1 MKIGEK
7 IEDRYIIQQ
16 QLGPETYIVMNLL
29 SGIKWILKALPSLDK
44 DDILKFLQKIRHPAL
59 PRIFETFEI
68 EQKPYYLLEYIEG
81 PTLLELCEKH
91 GGKIPFLN
99 ACDYMARI
107 SRTLYFLHSQNAM
120 TLLHLDIKPGNII
133 LSKNSLP
140 CLIDYGSLKILTTVQ
155 PQEDGIHRSMI
166 FGTPGYAPP
175 EMMEGKAPMEQS
187 DIYMVGMTL
196 YRLITGQEPDMSIQS
211 DSRQWTSTVPA
222 IVARTIQKCT
232 MNRPEDRY
240 GNASELA
247 CDLET
252 ACNTTLS
259 YDTFPNKEFSKT
271 ALLQESLTDMP
282 YHPGYKK
289 VLDDPDRFCEKKH
302 ISRNRILCIWNNSQ
316 FAVELSSVI
325 AKQGKKVL
333 IIDADLLAPG
343 VDLLLE
349 IKDSQSKASKAIFSN
364 NGLADLMEEF
374 ARNRISSET
383 IRMFAQK
390 TSIEGLYCLCGDYR
404 MEDYE
409 YYSTDGLVEIIKT
422 ASSGFDHVIVSC
434 GKFIYDEFTCAAQI
448 SANRVIIP
456 ITANSMQFREFNRY
470 INFLTGRKQL
480 EREKIIFVA
489 FDYMSSEDL
498 SFGTCDEL
506 CDGLFFGTVSYSSK
520 RRMLQGTKKPY
531 VNVMESKIEKQ
542 YLGIL
547 KKAAI
552 LAP

>member
-1 MKIGEK
+1 MKIGDI
-7 IEDRYIIQQ
+7 IEERYIILQ
-16 QLGPETYIVMNLL
+16 QLGPETYIAASLA
-29 SGIKWILKALPSLDK
+29 SGIKWIVKALPSLEK
-44 DDILKFLQKIRHPAL
+44 NDILQFLQKIRHPAL
-59 PRIFETFEI
+59 PRIFETFGI

-99 ACDYMARI
+99 ACEWMARI
-107 SRTLYFLHSQNAM
+107 SRTLYFLHSQNSL

-133 LSKNSLP
+133 LSKNSIP
-140 CLIDYGSLKILTTVQ
+140 CLIDYGSLRIIPTSCPPEESTYRNAV
-155 PQEDGIHRSMI
+155 

-175 EMMEGKAPMEQS
+175 EMIEGKTPTEQC
-187 DIYMVGMTL
+187 DIYMIGMTL
-196 YRLITGQEPDMSIQS
+196 YRLITGQEPEISMQTDP
-211 DSRQWTSTVPA
+211 RQWTSTVPA
-222 IVARTIQKCT
+222 VVARTIQRCI

-247 CDLET
+247 CDLEA
-252 ACNTTLS
+252 ACNTTLC
-259 YDTFPNKEFSKT
+259 YETFPNKESSKS
-271 ALLQESLTDMP
+271 AVFQEPLIEAVYFP
-282 YHPGYKK
+282 EKREEKGE
-289 VLDDPDRFCEKKH
+289 PDRFKGKKNVL
-302 ISRNRILCIWNNSQ
+302 RNRILCIWNNSQ
-316 FAVELSSVI
+316 FAVELASVI

-333 IIDADLLAPG
+333 IIDADLLSPG

-349 IKDSQSKASKAIFSN
+349 IKDSPDKSN
-364 NGLADLMEEF
+364 RPIYGNNSLADLMEEF
-374 ARNRISSET
+374 AKNRISSET
-383 IRMFAQK
+383 IRMFAKK

-409 YYSTDGLVEIIKT
+409 YYSTEGLVEIIKT
-422 ASSGFDHVIVSC
+422 AASGFDHVIISC

-448 SANRVIIP
+448 SANRVIVP

-480 EREKIIFVA
+480 DREKIVFVA

-506 CDGLFFGTVSYSSK
+506 CNGLFFGTVSYSSK
-520 RRMLQGTKKPY
+520 RRMLQGTKRPY
-531 VNVMESKIEKQ
+531 VNVMEPKIEKQ

-552 LAP
+552 LIP